1 MKRKLTLALALC
13 LSCGAFAQE
22 QEIKA
27 VIETNLGNMTV
38 KLYNDTPLHRD
49 AFVRLVKEGHYNGTL
64 FYRVIKEFML
74 QGGSDDSR
82 NARPG
87 QVLGYGKDIDVQP
100 EFRPNHYHKKG
111 ALAAPRQPDNMNAD
125 KVSDIAQFYIVHG
138 KKYTEAELD
147 NYIKSINVPIKREI
161 QKKYYHPKKPLLDSL
176 RAAHA
181 VEEFREVASVI
192 KKQLADAWEA
202 AEGKIEMSDAQRADY
217 LSVGGCPHLDGE
229 YTVFGE
235 VIEDFDVI
243 DKIATLPTDKH
254 DRPLTD
260 VKMTVR
266 ILEE

>member
-49 AFVRLVKEGHYNGTL
+49 AFVRLVKEGHYDGTL

-138 KKYTEAELD
+138 KQYTEAELD
-147 NYIKSINVPIKREI
+147 NYIKSVNVPIKREI

-181 VEEFREVASVI
+181 VEEFREVARLKCLTTSVPI
-192 KKQLADAWEA
+192 TFPSGDAPTWTASTRCSEKSSKA
-202 AEGKIEMSDAQRADY
+202 LTSSTK
-217 LSVGGCPHLDGE
+217 LPPCPPTST
-229 YTVFGE
+229 TV
-235 VIEDFDVI
+235 
-243 DKIATLPTDKH
+243 P
-254 DRPLTD
+254 
-260 VKMTVR
+260 
-266 ILEE
+266 